1 MTQQWLPGCHMRL
14 LMTVDA
20 IGGVWRYA
28 MDLAAELRDHGVET
42 VFACLGPAPSAQ
54 KVEEAEQVGQL
65 VHLDAPLDWLVSAED
80 DLSDVPRLIAEL
92 GRGVG
97 ADVLHLNLPSQA
109 AEIPTALPVL
119 AVSHSCVVTWFAGV
133 RRQPVPPDWLWQ
145 QELNRRGF
153 ERADVVVSPSHSHAR
168 MVAQAYGS
176 IPAMRVIH
184 NGSRLENVLAEK
196 TDMVLAAGR
205 WWDDVKN
212 GRVLD
217 AAAAATRWPVILAGA
232 NEGPGGQYTPIE
244 HAQHKGELSYAETTS
259 LMRRARIVV
268 SPSVYEPFGLA
279 ALEAARA
286 GAALVLSDIE
296 TYRELWDGCACFAD
310 PDDPEAFI
318 EAINRLADDAD
329 LRAMLAV
336 KAYERS
342 LDFTIG
348 AQGRAMAEI
357 YAGMRTRTKTF
368 TAAE

>member
-1 MTQQWLPGCHMRL
+1 MTQQWSPACDMRL

-65 VHLDAPLDWLVSAED
+65 VHLDAPLDWLVSAES

-92 GRGVG
+92 GREVG

-109 AEIPTALPVL
+109 AEIPTDLPVV

-133 RRQPVPPDWLWQ
+133 RRQPVPQDWLWQ
-145 QELNRRGF
+145 QDLNRRGL
-153 ERADVVVSPSHSHAR
+153 ERADIVISPSHSHAK
-168 MVAQAYGS
+168 MVTQAYGS

-184 NGSRLENVLAEK
+184 NGSRLENLLAEK
-196 TDMVLAAGR
+196 TDMVFAAGR
-205 WWDDVKN
+205 WWDDGKN

-217 AAAAATRWPVILAGA
+217 AAAAATRWPVIMAGA
-232 NEGPGGQYTPIE
+232 NDGPGGQYTPIA
-244 HAQHKGELSYAETTS
+244 HAQHRGELSYADTIS

-286 GAALVLSDIE
+286 GAALVLSDID

-342 LDFTIG
+342 LDFTIQ
-348 AQGRAMAEI
+348 AQARAMAEI
-357 YAGMRTRTKTF
+357 YAELRTKNNTL